1 MKYLK
6 KLSKKYN
13 LMNTY
18 KKNSFKELKKD
29 SKEIVD
35 YKDIDLLRKFINDQG
50 KILSR
55 RSTGLN
61 SKQQKKITKSIK
73 RARLLALLPFLKKD

>member
-1 MKYLK
+1 
-6 KLSKKYN
+6 
-13 LMNTY
+13 MNTY

>member
-1 MKYLK
+1 M
-6 KLSKKYN
+6 STYN
-13 LMNTY
+13 KTNIKDLNHNT
-18 KKNSFKELKKD
+18 
-29 SKEIVD
+29 ID

-61 SKQQKKITKSIK
+61 AKQQKRITKSIK
-73 RARLLALLPFLKKD
+73 QARVLALLPFLKRD

>member
-1 MKYLK
+1 M
-6 KLSKKYN
+6 SI
-13 LMNTY
+13 Y
-18 KKNSFKELKKD
+18 KK
-29 SKEIVD
+29 KEIREINNSKID

-73 RARLLALLPFLKKD
+73 RARILALLPFLKRD

>member
-1 MKYLK
+1 M
-6 KLSKKYN
+6 SI
-13 LMNTY
+13 Y
-18 KKNSFKELKKD
+18 KK
-29 SKEIVD
+29 KEITEMNNSKID

-61 SKQQKKITKSIK
+61 SKQQKRITKSIK
-73 RARLLALLPFLKKD
+73 RARILALLPFLKRD

>member
-1 MKYLK
+1 
-6 KLSKKYN
+6 
-13 LMNTY
+13 MNMY
-18 KKNSFKELKKD
+18 KT
-29 SKEIVD
+29 KEIRELNKSKID

-61 SKQQKKITKSIK
+61 SKQQKRITISIK
-73 RARLLALLPFLKKD
+73 RARILALLPFLKRD

>member
-1 MKYLK
+1 
-6 KLSKKYN
+6 
-13 LMNTY
+13 MNTY
-18 KKNSFKELKKD
+18 NKNHFKELPKD
-29 SKEIVD
+29 IID

-73 RARLLALLPFLKKD
+73 RARLLALLPFLKRD

>member
-1 MKYLK
+1 
-6 KLSKKYN
+6 
-13 LMNTY
+13 MNTY
-18 KKNSFKELKKD
+18 GKKSNKELNCNT
-29 SKEIVD
+29 ID

-61 SKQQKKITKSIK
+61 AKQQKKITKSIK
-73 RARLLALLPFLKKD
+73 RARVLALLPFLKRD